1 MYFSGLRRSIQ
12 SLEEKKFYDIAIHFL
27 ETEGYKDLSIVD
39 GSGDGGR
46 DVVCSRKDMRIQLSI
61 RKNWQQKINDEA
73 KKTLAA
79 GKHHFIYVTNVAIRE
94 IDKDIF
100 MSEAYKYKGSVE
112 VSIRDLNK
120 ISTSLSKARYVEQT
134 YVLLGLR
141 IDNRL
146 IATPKEVALSN
157 LLLFSPEARALKEN
171 IVESNLLAILYK
183 SGSITD
189 VELIEKA
196 SDSLPGSVVTNKNE
210 ISGALRRLIGRNII
224 SSSHGLLNLSDAEKK
239 VLMAAEGEY
248 LLSIDG
254 DRKNILEKY
263 ELDEPTLDRII
274 EIALEI
280 SSREKQLNGDG
291 DLEDELARLISEK
304 KLNRRKQEFYDD
316 LSKLTFARVQLYGKT
331 LDHIFNTDT
340 FDVYRA
346 LGNNT
351 QVLLILDSSVAM
363 PMLFGN
369 VHSRYGASSKAL
381 HELCKAHGISLMI
394 PRYYVNEM
402 ASHGQKAI
410 SYLETYEELPDEAR
424 DVLKASGNAYLAH
437 YSNIAET
444 LKNNGVA
451 ISLSGFLDYFGVNKN
466 TALGNIEQRIETIL
480 LEFGINIMPSNKWS
494 QVARSRVQE
503 KKKLGENRI
512 LIDHDA
518 SLLTL
523 LSEDTEK
530 SYIFATWD
538 GILMD
543 LVEGTSRVYADNPS
557 KIIDFLGMASGS
569 SFESDKSYSLLSSLI
584 YCDEK
589 RVADLAAKIES
600 IHTKQMAFQ
609 LREFSDRS
617 RVKQGSNWHLSNE
630 SINEFFAIVTE

>member
-1 MYFSGLRRSIQ
+1 
-12 SLEEKKFYDIAIHFL
+12 
-27 ETEGYKDLSIVD
+27 
-39 GSGDGGR
+39 
-46 DVVCSRKDMRIQLSI
+46 
-61 RKNWQQKINDEA
+61 
-73 KKTLAA
+73 
-79 GKHHFIYVTNVAIRE
+79 
-94 IDKDIF
+94 
-100 MSEAYKYKGSVE
+100 
-112 VSIRDLNK
+112 
-120 ISTSLSKARYVEQT
+120 
-134 YVLLGLR
+134 
-141 IDNRL
+141 
-146 IATPKEVALSN
+146 
-157 LLLFSPEARALKEN
+157 
-171 IVESNLLAILYK
+171 
-183 SGSITD
+183 
-189 VELIEKA
+189 
-196 SDSLPGSVVTNKNE
+196 
-210 ISGALRRLIGRNII
+210 
-224 SSSHGLLNLSDAEKK
+224 
-239 VLMAAEGEY
+239 
-248 LLSIDG
+248 
-254 DRKNILEKY
+254 
-263 ELDEPTLDRII
+263 
-274 EIALEI
+274 
-280 SSREKQLNGDG
+280 
-291 DLEDELARLISEK
+291 
-304 KLNRRKQEFYDD
+304 
-316 LSKLTFARVQLYGKT
+316 VQLYGKT

-363 PMLFGN
+363 PMLFGLAFGN